1 MANTNVEQH
10 TIGYTKDGNQIVE
23 KSISVHTRKM
33 DRMIIDN
40 KFKKQGMVRYRKH
53 GYNGDGHR
61 KTKTPSEFAKRWKG
75 YAAYV

>member
-1 MANTNVEQH
+1 MANTDVKKH
-10 TIGYTKDGNQIVE
+10 TIGHTKDGNKIIE
-23 KSISVHTRKM
+23 TLRTVHTRKL
-33 DRMIIDN
+33 DRKLIDN
-40 KFKKQGMVRYRKH
+40 GFKEQGMVRYRKH